1 MKPNNQKQ
9 KSWEE
14 KCVICGTSMLEGSTM
29 VFSKNR
35 ATTCHMHQNYG
46 KDAISPKVRLNLQ
59 TVPQSWEEKL
69 KPKVTMFP
77 KFQSDRKVQEF
88 ALDILNQYWRDLKPE
103 ISLLLIKEREAVLKD
118 LIENYMGNKTVSYDC
133 IYIDELEKYLLD
145 SIKSDE

>member
-1 MKPNNQKQ
+1 MKRITSAWSTLFQIYVQNNMKPNNQKQ
-9 KSWEE
+9 K
-14 KCVICGTSMLEGSTM
+14 
-29 VFSKNR
+29 
-35 ATTCHMHQNYG
+35 
-46 KDAISPKVRLNLQ
+46 
-59 TVPQSWEEKL
+59 SWEEKL